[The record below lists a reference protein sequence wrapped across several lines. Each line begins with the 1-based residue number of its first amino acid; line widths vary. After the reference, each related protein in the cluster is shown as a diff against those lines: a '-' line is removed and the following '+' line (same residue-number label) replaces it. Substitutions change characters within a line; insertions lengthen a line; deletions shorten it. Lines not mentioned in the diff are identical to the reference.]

1 MVNTVVIV
9 VKRFGTSSKHLL
21 LNKIVFAI
29 SNRKTKTTKLLLI
42 QYIKITKFFV
52 IESHHQV
59 SGDVI
64 LSRKAS

>member
-1 MVNTVVIV
+1 MVYTVVIV